1 MQSIE
6 QNFISGYCAEYAV
19 ALKEYY
25 HSQGIPAE
33 INVIQLKTPD
43 PDFED
48 EFCFETAHAFV
59 KSIRDEQEVCE
70 DVLGRRDIN
79 EIIEEVGFFNT
90 EGQIE
95 VNQVD
100 SNEELESFLGSLE
113 ETMIEEAHN
122 LIKKTHTQK
131 SNMRP

>member
-1 MQSIE
+1 MQSLE
-6 QNFISGYCAEYAV
+6 QKFTSGYCAEYAV

-25 HSQGIPAE
+25 QNKGIPAE

-43 PDFED
+43 PDFDD

-59 KSIRDEQEVCE
+59 RSIQDGKEVCE
-70 DVLGRRDIN
+70 DVLGSRDVN
-79 EIIEEVGFFNT
+79 NIIEEVGFFNT

-113 ETMIEEAHN
+113 ETMIEEAQN
-122 LIKKTHTQK
+122 LIRTTHAKGK
-131 SNMRP
+131 SMRP